1 MPEADRASAGDD
13 AMIAGEGNAAE
24 KPDAAGAPAAA
35 RIPSEAHNVPLIL
48 LTVFAVIFILD
59 WAQTVFIPLV
69 LGVIVS
75 YALSPLVSLMH
86 KWHIPRFIGAAS
98 LLLVIVGG
106 MGALAYSLQDEAVSM
121 IETLPEAAQKFR
133 NTLRKEWGSSRGAL
147 EKLQIA
153 AEQIEHAASET
164 AMTAPAAPRGVT
176 RVQIEEPKLDIRDYL
191 WNGTIGALSF
201 ISLAVMVLFLSYFL
215 MLSGDTF
222 RCKLVRLSGPTL
234 SKKKITVQ
242 MLNEISV
249 QIQHYLLVQVLTSV
263 LVGVAIWLAF
273 LWIGLEHAAVWGVA
287 AAVLNLIP
295 YLGAIIIT
303 GGAALV
309 AFLQFG
315 SASMALTVA
324 GISLVIN
331 SLEGYLL
338 TPWLTGRASRMNA
351 VVVFVGILFWGWL
364 WGAWGLLLGMPIM
377 MAIKS
382 VCDHV
387 EEFQPVGEFM
397 GD

>member
-1 MPEADRASAGDD
+1 MESRGE
-13 AMIAGEGNAAE
+13 MIAGDNAGDSLSAHGAS
-24 KPDAAGAPAAA
+24 AAT
-35 RIPSEAHNVPLIL
+35 RIPTEAHNVPLIL
-48 LTVFAVIFILD
+48 LTVFAVVFILD

-75 YALSPLVSLMH
+75 YALSPLVSQLH

-98 LLLVIVGG
+98 VLLVIVGG
-106 MGALAYSLQDEAVSM
+106 MGALAYSLQDETASM

-133 NTLRKEWGSSRGAL
+133 QTLRKEWGSPRGAI
-147 EKLQIA
+147 ENVQKA

-164 AMTAPAAPRGVT
+164 AVAGPVAPRGVT
-176 RVQIEEPKLDIRDYL
+176 RVQIEEPKLNIRDYL
-191 WNGTIGALSF
+191 WDGTIGALSF
-201 ISLAVMVLFLSYFL
+201 ITLAVMVLFLTYFL
-215 MLSGDTF
+215 MVSGDTF
-222 RCKLVRLSGPTL
+222 RRKLVKLSGPTL
-234 SKKKITVQ
+234 GKKKITVQ

-249 QIQHYLLVQVLTSV
+249 QIQRYLLVQVLTSV
-263 LVGVAIWLAF
+263 LVGIAIWLAF
-273 LWIGLEHAAVWGVA
+273 LWVGLEHAAVWGVA
-287 AAVLNLIP
+287 AAVLNLVP
-295 YLGAIIIT
+295 YLGPIIIT
-303 GGAALV
+303 GGTALV

-315 SASMALTVA
+315 SMGMAFTVA
-324 GISLVIN
+324 SISLAIN
-331 SLEGYLL
+331 SLEGFLL

-351 VVVFVGILFWGWL
+351 VVVFAGILFWGWL

-387 EEFQPVGEFM
+387 EEFKPVGEFM

>member
-1 MPEADRASAGDD
+1 MESRGE
-13 AMIAGEGNAAE
+13 MIAGGDNAGDSPSA
-24 KPDAAGAPAAA
+24 PGAPAAT
-35 RIPSEAHNVPLIL
+35 RIPTEAHNVPLIL

-75 YALSPLVSLMH
+75 YALSPLVSQMH

-106 MGALAYSLQDEAVSM
+106 MGALAYSLQDETASM

-147 EKLQIA
+147 EKVQKA

-164 AMTAPAAPRGVT
+164 AVTAPAAPRGVT
-176 RVQIEEPKLDIRDYL
+176 RVQIEEPKLNIRDYL

-201 ISLAVMVLFLSYFL
+201 ISLAVMVLFLAYFL
-215 MLSGDTF
+215 MVSGDTF
-222 RCKLVRLSGPTL
+222 RRKLVRLSGPTL

-249 QIQHYLLVQVLTSV
+249 QIQHYLLVQVFTSV

-315 SASMALTVA
+315 NASMALTVA
-324 GISLVIN
+324 GISLIIN

-351 VVVFVGILFWGWL
+351 VVVFAGILFWGWL

-387 EEFQPVGEFM
+387 EEFKPVGEFM

>member
-1 MPEADRASAGDD
+1 MMAGENAGDKLSAPGASA
-13 AMIAGEGNAAE
+13 AR
-24 KPDAAGAPAAA
+24 
-35 RIPSEAHNVPLIL
+35 RIPTEAHNVPLIL
-48 LTVFAVIFILD
+48 LTVFAVIFIID
-59 WAQTVFIPLV
+59 WAETVFIPLV
-69 LGVIVS
+69 LGVTVS
-75 YALSPLVSLMH
+75 YALSPLVSQMH

-98 LLLVIVGG
+98 VLLVIVGG
-106 MGALAYSLQDEAVSM
+106 IGTLAYSLQDETASM

-147 EKLQIA
+147 EKVQKA

-164 AMTAPAAPRGVT
+164 AVTAPAAPRGVT
-176 RVQIEEPKLDIRDYL
+176 RVQIEEPKLNIRDYL

-201 ISLAVMVLFLSYFL
+201 VSLAVMVLFLTYFL
-215 MLSGDTF
+215 LVSGDTF
-222 RCKLVRLSGPTL
+222 RRKLVKLSGPTL
-234 SKKKITVQ
+234 GKKKVTVQ
-242 MLNEISV
+242 MLNEVSV
-249 QIQHYLLVQVLTSV
+249 QIQRYLLVQVLTSV
-263 LVGVAIWLAF
+263 LVGIAIWLAF

-295 YLGAIIIT
+295 YLGPIIIT
-303 GGAALV
+303 GGTALV

-315 SASMALTVA
+315 SMGMAFTAAS
-324 GISLVIN
+324 ISLLIN
-331 SLEGYLL
+331 SLEGFLL

-351 VVVFVGILFWGWL
+351 VVVFAGILFWGWL

-387 EEFQPVGEFM
+387 EEFKPVGEFM

>member
-1 MPEADRASAGDD
+1 
-13 AMIAGEGNAAE
+13 
-24 KPDAAGAPAAA
+24 
-35 RIPSEAHNVPLIL
+35 V
-48 LTVFAVIFILD
+48 
-59 WAQTVFIPLV
+59 
-69 LGVIVS
+69 
-75 YALSPLVSLMH
+75 
-86 KWHIPRFIGAAS
+86 
-98 LLLVIVGG
+98 
-106 MGALAYSLQDEAVSM
+106 
-121 IETLPEAAQKFR
+121 QK
-133 NTLRKEWGSSRGAL
+133 
-147 EKLQIA
+147 A

-176 RVQIEEPKLDIRDYL
+176 RVQIEEPKLNIRDYL

-201 ISLAVMVLFLSYFL
+201 ISLAVMVLFLAYFL
-215 MLSGDTF
+215 MVSGDTF
-222 RCKLVRLSGPTL
+222 RRKLVRLSGPTL

-315 SASMALTVA
+315 SASMALTVG
-324 GISLVIN
+324 GISLAIN

-351 VVVFVGILFWGWL
+351 VVVFAGILFWGWL

-387 EEFQPVGEFM
+387 EEFKPVSEFM